1 MLRILPGLTGG
12 TIINMQDD
20 VKAPPPTQALP
31 DEEIQE
37 NPPADHSAN
46 EEPAP
51 SQENITAEADKN
63 PQQEE
68 PKEQHEEHHLIPV
81 ILALI
86 ILIVMA
92 GIAIAAGM

>member
-1 MLRILPGLTGG
+1 
-12 TIINMQDD
+12 MQDD

-31 DEEIQE
+31 EEEIQE
-37 NPPADHSAN
+37 NSSVEQAIPKQSAPN
-46 EEPAP
+46 
-51 SQENITAEADKN
+51 QENIKTDADDKPKQEA
-63 PQQEE
+63 
-68 PKEQHEEHHLIPV
+68 PKKQHAEHHLVPV